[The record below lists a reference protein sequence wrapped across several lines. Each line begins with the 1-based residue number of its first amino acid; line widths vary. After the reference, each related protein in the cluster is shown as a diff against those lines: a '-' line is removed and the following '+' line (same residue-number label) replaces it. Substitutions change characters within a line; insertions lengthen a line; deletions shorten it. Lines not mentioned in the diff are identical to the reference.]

1 VDEHHNMLT
10 NVRLLFAKEMLGAVR
25 DRRTF
30 FLTVIFPLVFYPMV
44 VAVMSR
50 FGESERVRVETL
62 VPTVLVVDTS
72 GDGTFARALAQTDE
86 FRVIPYFELE
96 RAIDALKHDAGH
108 LVMAV
113 SKSKG
118 GEGLGLSVAL
128 HYDQTSQFSAIAA
141 ASVRRFLEAYLRDIV
156 SAKLDALGYSYSDL
170 SPPLAVTTAD
180 IATGESFGRAFLSRL
195 LPYFMVLAVLAGAM
209 GLGAEITAGEKERST
224 IATLLVSHLSRTEI
238 VLGKFLTVL
247 AISLSSCFLSALG
260 LLVGVYALGSGL
272 TPSSLPTSA
281 VFRLDAAALGWMLV
295 VLVPLAVILAA
306 LVVIVGTY
314 ARSQKEASTYLLP
327 IYMVIVLVGMVSMT
341 GTGTFGGAQYL
352 IPIANALYV
361 LQSVIVGDVVFRDI
375 VLTLGANVL
384 CGAGLIALAIQ
395 LFKREAVLF
404 RS

>member
-1 VDEHHNMLT
+1 MLK
-10 NVRLLFAKEMLGAVR
+10 NVRLLFAKELRGAIR

-44 VAVMSR
+44 VSVMSR
-50 FGESERVRVETL
+50 FGEAERVRVETL

-72 GDGTFARALAQTDE
+72 GDATFARELAGTTDFHVRPYLDRDRAL
-86 FRVIPYFELE
+86 
-96 RAIDALKHDAGH
+96 DALRHDAGH
-108 LVMAV
+108 IVMEV
-113 SKSKG
+113 EKQSG
-118 GEGLGLSVAL
+118 GEGLGLTVTL
-128 HYDQTSQFSAIAA
+128 HYDQTSQYSAIAA
-141 ASVRRFLEAYLRDIV
+141 AGVRRFLEGYLKDVV
-156 SAKLDALGYSYSDL
+156 STKLAALGYEYNDL
-170 SPPLAVTTAD
+170 SPPLTLKMAD
-180 IATGESFGRAFLSRL
+180 VASGESFGRAFLSRL

-224 IATLLVSHLSRTEI
+224 IATLLVSQLSRTEI

-247 AISLSSCFLSALG
+247 TISLASCLLSAVG
-260 LLVGVYALGSGL
+260 LMIGVRAFGGGL

-281 VFRLDAAALGWMLV
+281 VFRIDAAAFGWMLA

-341 GTGTFGGAQYL
+341 GTASFRGLQFL

-361 LQSVIVGDVVFRDI
+361 LQSIIVGDVVFRDI
-375 VLTLGANVL
+375 LLTLGANVV
-384 CGAGLIALAIQ
+384 CGAILIVLAIQ

>member
-1 VDEHHNMLT
+1 MLK
-10 NVRLLFAKEMLGAVR
+10 NVRLLFAKELHGAIR

-30 FLTVIFPLVFYPMV
+30 FLTVIFPLIFYPMV
-44 VAVMSR
+44 ISVMSQ
-50 FGESERVRVETL
+50 FGEAERVRVETL

-72 GDGTFARALAQTDE
+72 GDPAFARELAGTRDFHIRPYLDRDRAL
-86 FRVIPYFELE
+86 
-96 RAIDALKHDAGH
+96 DALRHDVGH
-108 LVMAV
+108 IVMEV
-113 SKSKG
+113 SKQSG
-118 GEGLGLSVAL
+118 GEGLGLAVTL

-141 ASVRRFLEAYLRDIV
+141 AGVRRFLEGYLKEVV
-156 SAKLDALGYSYSDL
+156 SAKLEALGYEYNDL
-170 SPPLAVTTAD
+170 SPPLTLKMAD
-180 IATGESFGRAFLSRL
+180 VASGESFGRAFLSRL

-224 IATLLVSHLSRTEI
+224 IATLLVSQLSRTEI

-247 AISLSSCFLSALG
+247 TVSLASCLLSAFG
-260 LLVGVYALGSGL
+260 LLIGVRAFGGGL

-281 VFRLDAAALGWMLV
+281 VFRIDAAAFGWMLA

-341 GTGTFGGAQYL
+341 GTATFRGAQFL

-361 LQSVIVGDVVFRDI
+361 LQSIIVGDVVLGDI
-375 VLTLGANVL
+375 LLTLGANVV
-384 CGAGLIALAIQ
+384 CGAILIVLAIQ

>member
-1 VDEHHNMLT
+1 MLK
-10 NVRLLFAKEMLGAVR
+10 NVRLLFAKEFLGAIR

-30 FLTVIFPLVFYPMV
+30 FLTVIFPLIFYPMV
-44 VAVMSR
+44 VSVMSR
-50 FGESERVRVETL
+50 FTEAERVRVETL

-72 GDGTFARALAQTDE
+72 GDATLARGLASTNEFHVRPYLDRERALE
-86 FRVIPYFELE
+86 
-96 RAIDALKHDAGH
+96 ALRHDVGH
-108 LVMAV
+108 LVMEV
-113 SKSKG
+113 SKPLG
-118 GEGLGLSVAL
+118 GGLGLAVTL
-128 HYDQTSQFSAIAA
+128 HYDQTNQFSAIAA
-141 ASVRRFLEAYLRDIV
+141 AGARRFLEQYAKDVV
-156 SAKLDALGYSYSDL
+156 SAELEALGYRYGDL
-170 SPPLAVTTAD
+170 SPQLAVRTAD
-180 IATGESFGRAFLSRL
+180 VATGESFGRAFLSRL

-247 AISLSSCFLSALG
+247 TISLSSCFLSAFG
-260 LLVGVYALGSGL
+260 LLIGVRAFGGGL

-281 VFRLDAAALGWMLV
+281 VFRLDAAAFGWMLV

-341 GTGTFGGAQYL
+341 GTATFRGMQFL
-352 IPIANALYV
+352 IPVANALYV
-361 LQSVIVGDVVFRDI
+361 LQSIIVGDVVFQDI
-375 VLTLGANVL
+375 LLTLAANVA
-384 CGAGLIALAIQ
+384 CGGVLIALAIQ
-395 LFKREAVLF
+395 LFRREAVLF

>member
-1 VDEHHNMLT
+1 MLK
-10 NVRLLFAKEMLGAVR
+10 NVRLLFAKELRGAIR

-44 VAVMSR
+44 ISVMSR
-50 FGESERVRVETL
+50 FGEAERVRVETL

-72 GDGTFARALAQTDE
+72 GDATFARELAGTSDFHVRPYLDRDRAL
-86 FRVIPYFELE
+86 
-96 RAIDALKHDAGH
+96 DALRHDAGH
-108 LVMAV
+108 IVMEV
-113 SKSKG
+113 SKGAG
-118 GEGLGLSVAL
+118 GEGLGLTVTL

-141 ASVRRFLEAYLRDIV
+141 AGVRRFLEGYLKDVV
-156 SAKLDALGYSYSDL
+156 SAKLEALGYEYNDL
-170 SPPLAVTTAD
+170 SPPLTLKMAD
-180 IATGESFGRAFLSRL
+180 VASGESFGRAFLSRL

-247 AISLSSCFLSALG
+247 TVSLASCLLSAFG
-260 LLVGVYALGSGL
+260 LLIGVRAFGGGL

-281 VFRLDAAALGWMLV
+281 VFRIDAAAFGWMLA

-341 GTGTFGGAQYL
+341 GTAAFRGAQFL

-361 LQSVIVGDVVFRDI
+361 LQSIIVGDVVFQDI
-375 VLTLGANVL
+375 LLTLGANVV
-384 CGAGLIALAIQ
+384 CGAILIVLAIQ

>member
-1 VDEHHNMLT
+1 MLK
-10 NVRLLFAKEMLGAVR
+10 NVRLLFAKELHGAIR

-30 FLTVIFPLVFYPMV
+30 FLTVIFPLIFYPMV
-44 VAVMSR
+44 ISVMSR
-50 FGESERVRVETL
+50 FGEAERVRVETL

-72 GDGTFARALAQTDE
+72 EDSTFARELAGTMDFHVRPYLDRDRAL
-86 FRVIPYFELE
+86 
-96 RAIDALKHDAGH
+96 DALRHDAGH
-108 LVMAV
+108 IVMEV
-113 SKSKG
+113 SKEAG
-118 GEGLGLSVAL
+118 GEGLGLTVTL

-141 ASVRRFLEAYLRDIV
+141 AGVRRFLEGYLKDVV
-156 SAKLDALGYSYSDL
+156 STKLEALGYEYSDL
-170 SPPLAVTTAD
+170 SPPLTLKTAD
-180 IATGESFGRAFLSRL
+180 IASGESFGRAFLSRL

-247 AISLSSCFLSALG
+247 TVSLASCLLSAFG
-260 LLVGVYALGSGL
+260 LLIGVRAFGGGL

-281 VFRLDAAALGWMLV
+281 VFRIDAAAFGWMLV

-341 GTGTFGGAQYL
+341 GTAAFRGAQFL

-361 LQSVIVGDVVFRDI
+361 LQSIIVGDVVFQDI
-375 VLTLGANVL
+375 LLTLGANVI
-384 CGAGLIALAIQ
+384 CGAILIVLAIQ

>member
-1 VDEHHNMLT
+1 MLK
-10 NVRLLFAKEMLGAVR
+10 NVRLLFAKELHGAIR

-30 FLTVIFPLVFYPMV
+30 FLTVIFPLIFYPMV
-44 VAVMSR
+44 ISVMSR
-50 FGESERVRVETL
+50 FGEAERVRVETL

-72 GDGTFARALAQTDE
+72 GDPAFARELAGTRDFHIRPYLDRDRAL
-86 FRVIPYFELE
+86 
-96 RAIDALKHDAGH
+96 DALRHDVGH
-108 LVMAV
+108 IVMEV
-113 SKSKG
+113 SKQSG
-118 GEGLGLSVAL
+118 GEGLGLAVTL

-141 ASVRRFLEAYLRDIV
+141 ASVRRFLEGYLKGVV
-156 SAKLDALGYSYSDL
+156 SAKLEALGYEYNDL
-170 SPPLAVTTAD
+170 SPPLTLKMAD
-180 IATGESFGRAFLSRL
+180 VASGESFGRAFLSRL

-247 AISLSSCFLSALG
+247 TVSLASCLLSAFG
-260 LLVGVYALGSGL
+260 LLIGVRAFGGGL

-281 VFRLDAAALGWMLV
+281 VFRIDAAAFGWMLA

-341 GTGTFGGAQYL
+341 GTATFRGAQFL

-361 LQSVIVGDVVFRDI
+361 LQSIIVGDVVLGDI
-375 VLTLGANVL
+375 LLTLGANVV
-384 CGAGLIALAIQ
+384 CGAILIVLAIQ

>member
-1 VDEHHNMLT
+1 MLK
-10 NVRLLFAKEMLGAVR
+10 NVRLLFAKELRGAIR

-30 FLTVIFPLVFYPMV
+30 FLTVIFPLIFYPMV
-44 VAVMSR
+44 ISVMSR
-50 FGESERVRVETL
+50 FGEAERVRVETL

-72 GDGTFARALAQTDE
+72 GDATFARELAGTSDFHVRPYLDRDRAL
-86 FRVIPYFELE
+86 
-96 RAIDALKHDAGH
+96 DALRHDAGH
-108 LVMAV
+108 IVMEV
-113 SKSKG
+113 SKGAG
-118 GEGLGLSVAL
+118 GEGLGLTVTL

-141 ASVRRFLEAYLRDIV
+141 AGVRRFLEGYLKDVV
-156 SAKLDALGYSYSDL
+156 SAKLEALGYEYNDL
-170 SPPLAVTTAD
+170 SPPLTLKMAD
-180 IATGESFGRAFLSRL
+180 VASGESFGRAFLSRL

-247 AISLSSCFLSALG
+247 TVSLASCLLSAFG
-260 LLVGVYALGSGL
+260 LLIGVRAFGGGL

-281 VFRLDAAALGWMLV
+281 VFRIDAAAFGWMLA

-341 GTGTFGGAQYL
+341 GTAAFRGAQFL

-361 LQSVIVGDVVFRDI
+361 LQSIIVGDVVFQDI
-375 VLTLGANVL
+375 LLTLGANVV
-384 CGAGLIALAIQ
+384 CGAILIVLAIQ

>member
-1 VDEHHNMLT
+1 MLK
-10 NVRLLFAKEMLGAVR
+10 NVRLLFAKELHGAIR

-44 VAVMSR
+44 ISVMSR
-50 FGESERVRVETL
+50 FGEAERVRVETL

-72 GDGTFARALAQTDE
+72 GDPTFARELAGTRDFHVRPYLDRNRAL
-86 FRVIPYFELE
+86 
-96 RAIDALKHDAGH
+96 DALRHDVGH
-108 LVMAV
+108 IVMEV
-113 SKSKG
+113 SKQTG
-118 GEGLGLSVAL
+118 GEGLGLTVTL

-141 ASVRRFLEAYLRDIV
+141 AGVRRFLEGYLKGVV
-156 SAKLDALGYSYSDL
+156 SAKLEALGYEYNDL
-170 SPPLAVTTAD
+170 SPPLTLKMAD
-180 IATGESFGRAFLSRL
+180 VASGESFGRAFLSRL

-247 AISLSSCFLSALG
+247 TVSLASCLLSAFG
-260 LLVGVYALGSGL
+260 LLIGVRAFGGGL

-281 VFRLDAAALGWMLV
+281 VFRIDAAAFGWMLA

-341 GTGTFGGAQYL
+341 GTATFRGAQFL

-361 LQSVIVGDVVFRDI
+361 LQSIIVGDVVLGDI
-375 VLTLGANVL
+375 LLTLGANVV
-384 CGAGLIALAIQ
+384 CGAILIALAIQ

>member
-1 VDEHHNMLT
+1 MLK
-10 NVRLLFAKEMLGAVR
+10 NVRLLFAKELRGAIR

-30 FLTVIFPLVFYPMV
+30 FLTVIFPLIFDPMV
-44 VAVMSR
+44 VSVMSR
-50 FGESERVRVETL
+50 FGEAERVRVETL

-72 GDGTFARALAQTDE
+72 EDSTFARELAGTMDFHVRPYLDRDRAL
-86 FRVIPYFELE
+86 
-96 RAIDALKHDAGH
+96 DALRHDAGH
-108 LVMAV
+108 IVMEV
-113 SKSKG
+113 SKEAG
-118 GEGLGLSVAL
+118 GEGLGLTVTL

-141 ASVRRFLEAYLRDIV
+141 AGVRRFLEGYLKDVV
-156 SAKLDALGYSYSDL
+156 STKLEALGYEYSDL
-170 SPPLAVTTAD
+170 SPPLTLKTAD
-180 IATGESFGRAFLSRL
+180 IASGESFGRAFLSRL

-247 AISLSSCFLSALG
+247 TVSLASCLLSAFG
-260 LLVGVYALGSGL
+260 LLIGVRAFGGGL

-281 VFRLDAAALGWMLV
+281 VFRIDAAAFGWMLA

-341 GTGTFGGAQYL
+341 GTATFRGAQFL

-361 LQSVIVGDVVFRDI
+361 LQSIIVGDVVFQDI
-375 VLTLGANVL
+375 LLMLGANVV
-384 CGAGLIALAIQ
+384 CGAILIFLAIQ

>member
-1 VDEHHNMLT
+1 MLK
-10 NVRLLFAKEMLGAVR
+10 NVRLLFAKELHGAIR

-30 FLTVIFPLVFYPMV
+30 FLTVIFPLIFYPMV
-44 VAVMSR
+44 ISVMSQ
-50 FGESERVRVETL
+50 FGEAERVRVETL

-72 GDGTFARALAQTDE
+72 GDPAFARELAGTRDFHIRPYLDRDRAL
-86 FRVIPYFELE
+86 
-96 RAIDALKHDAGH
+96 DALRHDAGH
-108 LVMAV
+108 IVMEV
-113 SKSKG
+113 SKQSG
-118 GEGLGLSVAL
+118 GEGLGLAVTL

-141 ASVRRFLEAYLRDIV
+141 AGVRRFLEGYLKGVV
-156 SAKLDALGYSYSDL
+156 SAKLEALGYEYNDL
-170 SPPLAVTTAD
+170 SPPLTLKMAD
-180 IATGESFGRAFLSRL
+180 VASGESFGRAFLSRL

-224 IATLLVSHLSRTEI
+224 IATLLVSQLSRTEI

-247 AISLSSCFLSALG
+247 TVSLASCLLSAFG
-260 LLVGVYALGSGL
+260 LLIGVRAFGGGL

-281 VFRLDAAALGWMLV
+281 VFRIDAAAFGWMLA

-341 GTGTFGGAQYL
+341 GTATFRGAQFL

-361 LQSVIVGDVVFRDI
+361 LQSIIVGDVVLGDI
-375 VLTLGANVL
+375 LLTLGANVV
-384 CGAGLIALAIQ
+384 CGAILIVLAIQ

>member
-1 VDEHHNMLT
+1 MLK
-10 NVRLLFAKEMLGAVR
+10 NVRLLFAKELHGAIR

-30 FLTVIFPLVFYPMV
+30 FLTVIFPLIFYPMV
-44 VAVMSR
+44 ISVMSR
-50 FGESERVRVETL
+50 FGEAERVRVETL

-72 GDGTFARALAQTDE
+72 GDPAFARELAGTRDFHIRPYLDSDRAL
-86 FRVIPYFELE
+86 
-96 RAIDALKHDAGH
+96 DALRHDVGH
-108 LVMAV
+108 IVMEV
-113 SKSKG
+113 SKEAG
-118 GEGLGLSVAL
+118 GEGLGLAVTL

-141 ASVRRFLEAYLRDIV
+141 AGVRRFLEGYLKGVV
-156 SAKLDALGYSYSDL
+156 SAKLEALGYEYNDL
-170 SPPLAVTTAD
+170 SPPLTLKMAD
-180 IATGESFGRAFLSRL
+180 VASGESFGRAFLSRL

-247 AISLSSCFLSALG
+247 TVSLASCLLSAFG
-260 LLVGVYALGSGL
+260 LLIGVRAFGGGL

-281 VFRLDAAALGWMLV
+281 VFRIDAAAFGWMLA

-341 GTGTFGGAQYL
+341 GTATFRGAQFL

-361 LQSVIVGDVVFRDI
+361 LQSIIVGDVVLGDI
-375 VLTLGANVL
+375 LLTLGANVI
-384 CGAGLIALAIQ
+384 CGAILIALAIQ

>member
-1 VDEHHNMLT
+1 MLK
-10 NVRLLFAKEMLGAVR
+10 NVRLLFAKELLGAVR

-30 FLTVIFPLVFYPMV
+30 FLTVIFPLIFYPMV

-62 VPTVLVVDTS
+62 VPTVLVVDAS
-72 GDGTFARALAQTDE
+72 GNGTFSREFSRASE
-86 FRVIPYFELE
+86 FRVVPYVDVS
-96 RAIDALKHDAGH
+96 RALDALRGDAGH

-113 SKSKG
+113 RQASG
-118 GEGLGLSVAL
+118 GEGAGLAVTL
-128 HYDQTSQFSAIAA
+128 HYDQTSQYSAIAA
-141 ASVRRFLEAYLRDIV
+141 AAVRRFLDGYQRNVV
-156 SAKLDALGYSYSDL
+156 SAKLDALGYRYSDL
-170 SPPLAVTTAD
+170 SPPLTVATAD
-180 IATGESFGRAFLSRL
+180 VATGESFGRLFLSRL

-247 AISLSSCFLSALG
+247 AISLASCLLSAFG
-260 LLVGVYALGSGL
+260 LLVGVRAFGGGL
-272 TPSSLPTSA
+272 TPSALPTSA
-281 VFRLDAAALGWMLV
+281 VFRLDAAAFGWMLV

-341 GTGTFGGAQYL
+341 GAGAFRGAQYL

-375 VLTLGANVL
+375 AFTLGANVV
-384 CGAGLIALAIQ
+384 CGGILIALAVQ

>member
-1 VDEHHNMLT
+1 MLK
-10 NVRLLFAKEMLGAVR
+10 NVRLLFAKELLGAIR

-30 FLTVIFPLVFYPMV
+30 FLTIIFPLIFYPMV
-44 VAVMSR
+44 VSVMSR
-50 FGESERVRVETL
+50 FGEAERVRVETL

-72 GDGTFARALAQTDE
+72 GDTTFAHELAGTKDFHVRPYLDRDRAL
-86 FRVIPYFELE
+86 
-96 RAIDALKHDAGH
+96 DALRHDAGH
-108 LVMAV
+108 IVMEV
-113 SKSKG
+113 SKQTG
-118 GEGLGLSVAL
+118 GEGVGLTVTL

-141 ASVRRFLEAYLRDIV
+141 ASVRRFLEGYLKDVV
-156 SAKLDALGYSYSDL
+156 SAKLEALGYEYNDL
-170 SPPLAVTTAD
+170 SPPLTLKTAD
-180 IATGESFGRAFLSRL
+180 VATGESFGRAFLSRL

-247 AISLSSCFLSALG
+247 TISLASCLLSAVG
-260 LLVGVYALGSGL
+260 LLIGVRAFGGGL

-281 VFRLDAAALGWMLV
+281 VFRIDAAAFGWMLV

-341 GTGTFGGAQYL
+341 GTAAFHGAQFL

-361 LQSVIVGDVVFRDI
+361 LQSIIIGDVVFQDI
-375 VLTLGANVL
+375 LLTLGANVV
-384 CGAGLIALAIQ
+384 CGGVLIVLAIQ